1 MGASSRLRF
10 HEYIHYLNSN
20 GINVDLAPFFNNDY
34 LEILYKHNKRN
45 ILYLISR
52 YLKRLYKL
60 ISVNRYDCIWIEKE
74 IFPWVPL
81 LCERLI
87 ANINIPIVV
96 DFDDAIF
103 HRYTTHRYAF
113 VRKFLGKKIDNIMQA
128 ATLVTVGNDY
138 LAMRAEM
145 AGAKRIEIIPTAV
158 NLNKYLY
165 QKKPC
170 DNDFRI
176 GWIGT
181 PLTQKYIQIIK
192 KPLQKLSADPKIK
205 LSLIGTNNIKL
216 NGIKTEI
223 IEWKEDTEAS
233 AINSFDVGI
242 MPLVN
247 GEWERGKC
255 GYKIIQ
261 YMACRLPVVASPV
274 GFNTDIVDHG
284 KNGFLAESDDDWVN
298 YIKILRDDES
308 LRKKMGNYGREKVEQ
323 KYSLNFYGNHLS
335 IILKSICHQKT

>member
-34 LEILYKHNKRN
+34 LENLYKHNNRN

-52 YLKRLYKL
+52 YFKRLYKL

-87 ANINIPIVV
+87 ANINLPIVV

-103 HRYTTHRYAF
+103 HRYATHRYAF
-113 VRKFLGKKIDNIMQA
+113 VRKFLGKKIDNIIQF
-128 ATLVTVGNDY
+128 ATLVTVGNNY
-138 LAMRAEM
+138 LAMRSEM
-145 AGAKRIEIIPTAV
+145 AGAKRVEIIPTAV

-192 KPLQKLSADPKIK
+192 NPLQKLSADPKTK

-242 MPLVN
+242 MPLLDTP
-247 GEWERGKC
+247 WEQGKC
-255 GYKIIQ
+255 GFKLIQ
-261 YMACRLPVVASPV
+261 YMACARPTIGSPV
-274 GFNTDIVDHG
+274 GVNKEIISHG
-284 KNGFLAESDDDWVN
+284 IDGFQASTIDEWIQALQ
-298 YIKILRDDES
+298 ILRSDKN
-308 LRKKMGNYGREKVEQ
+308 LRERMGKMGRSKVER
-323 KYSLNFYGNHLS
+323 KYNVDVIAPRLEKMLREAARG
-335 IILKSICHQKT
+335 